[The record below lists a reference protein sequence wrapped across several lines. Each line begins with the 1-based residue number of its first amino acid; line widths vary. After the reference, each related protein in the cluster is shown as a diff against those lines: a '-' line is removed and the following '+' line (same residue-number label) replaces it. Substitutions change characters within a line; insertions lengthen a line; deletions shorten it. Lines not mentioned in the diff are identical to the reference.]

1 MLPVQDLGKAADGL
15 LELDVDARTP
25 GEDLGHLEGLGEEP
39 LHPPGSLDRQLL
51 VVGQLLLA
59 EDGDDVLEVL
69 VLLQDPLDPGGD
81 PVVLLPDD
89 AGIEGAAGRVER
101 VHGGIDADLGEGA
114 GERHGRPQVG
124 KGGRDRRVGEVVRRD
139 VDGLD
144 RGDRTLPRGGDAL
157 LEIAHLGGEG
167 GLVADRAR
175 HPSEQRRDL
184 GPGEHV
190 AEDVV
195 DEEEDV
201 GALLVAEV
209 LGHGEAGESD
219 PGASPGR
226 LVHLPKDQRGP
237 IEDPGLLHVAVEVAA
252 LAGAL
257 SDPGEDRVAAVL
269 LGDVADHLVDD
280 HRLAHP
286 STAEEADL
294 GTLGEGA
301 DQVDDLEP
309 GLQDLLADVLLADR
323 GRLAVDGVAL
333 RIGRRHGVDGISDD
347 VEHAA
352 QGHLA
357 HRDGDRRTR
366 VHHLVAAAQ
375 AVGRVHGDGPDH
387 AVAQILLDLQHQPAA
402 LAGDLQGIVGVRE
415 PSAGEGHVD
424 DGPHDLD
431 DPALAGDCLRSCHL
445 THDSLNRSFRP
456 RRGRWNHSP
465 PPSVRW

>member
-39 LHPPGSLDRQLL
+39 LHPAGSLHRQLL

-69 VLLQDPLDPGGD
+69 VLLQDPLDTGGD

-89 AGIEGAAGRVER
+89 AGIEGAAGRVQW
-101 VHGGIDADLGEGA
+101 VHGGVDADLGEGA
-114 GERHGRPQVG
+114 GERDRRPQVG
-124 KGGRDRRVGEVVRRD
+124 EGRRHRRVRVVVGGD
-139 VDGLD
+139 VDSLY
-144 RGDRTLPRGGDAL
+144 RGDRPLPRGGDAL
-157 LEIAHLGGEG
+157 LEIAHLRGQG

-175 HPSEQRRDL
+175 HPSEQGRHL
-184 GPGEHV
+184 GTGQHIP
-190 AEDVV
+190 EDVV
-195 DEEEDV
+195 DEEEDI
-201 GALLVAEV
+201 GALLIAEV
-209 LGHGEAGESD
+209 LGHGEAGESN
-219 PGASPGR
+219 PGTSTGG
-226 LVHLPKDQRGP
+226 LVHLTKDQRGP
-237 IEDPGLLHVAVEVAA
+237 IEDSGLLHVAVEVAT

-257 SDPGEDRVAAVL
+257 PDPGEDRVAAVL

-280 HRLAHP
+280 HRLAH
-286 STAEEADL
+286 TRAAEEADL
-294 GTLGEGA
+294 GPLGEGA

-309 GLQDLLADVLLADR
+309 GLQDLLAHVLLADG
-323 GRLAVDGVAL
+323 GRLAVDGVSL
-333 RIGRRHGVDGISDD
+333 RIGRRHGVDGIADD
-347 VEHAA
+347 VEHPA
-352 QGHLA
+352 QGRLA
-357 HRDGDRRTR
+357 HRDGDRLAGA
-366 VHHLVAAAQ
+366 HHLVAAAQ
-375 AVGRVHGDGPDH
+375 PVRRVHGDGADH

-402 LAGDLQGIVGVRE
+402 LAGELQGIVGVRE

-445 THDSLNRSFRP
+445 THDSLNRALRP

-465 PPSVRW
+465 PPSARW